1 MRLVYAL
8 DAYEKNSQMPD
19 NLEVEG
25 FIKLYREIA
34 RDLAIARSR
43 NYSNA
48 LVNRLNDIT
57 VRGHNLVYQ
66 NRSGWLAK
74 ALEFVSRDFPEEV
87 RRNWRMLL
95 LASCAF
101 LIPAI
106 GIALLILADSQY
118 VYSVLSPQQ
127 VENFEQMYDPSGFM
141 RSEDRP
147 ADSRVGMFGF
157 YLYNNASVGLRC
169 AATGIFFGI
178 GTVFVLV
185 LNGLM
190 ISAVL
195 THLVTVGYGETLFSF
210 VAGHSALELTAIA
223 ISGAAGLRLGQAMLA
238 PGSVARSTAIRR
250 ARRTALLLVFGAMT
264 MFFVAAFIEAF
275 WSATQLPPT
284 LKYGVGIVFWI
295 LVVAYF
301 GLAGRNAI
309 RQSAN

>member
-8 DAYEKNSQMPD
+8 DAYEKNSHLPD

-25 FIKLYREIA
+25 FVKLYREVA

-43 NYSNA
+43 NYSSA

-66 NRSGWLAK
+66 NRSPWLAK

-95 LASCAF
+95 LASCTF

-106 GIALLILADSQY
+106 GIASLILADSQY
-118 VYSVLSPQQ
+118 VYSVLSPQD
-127 VENFEQMYDPSGFM
+127 VENYEQMYDPSGFM

-157 YLYNNASVGLRC
+157 YLYNNASIGLRC

-185 LNGLM
+185 LNGLY
-190 ISAVL
+190 ISAIL

-210 VAGHSALELTAIA
+210 VAGHSALELTAIG

-238 PGSVARSTAIRR
+238 PGSVARSTAIRQ
-250 ARRTALLLVFGAMT
+250 ARRTSLLLVFGAMI
-264 MFFVAAFIEAF
+264 MFFIAAFIEAF
-275 WSATQLPPT
+275 WSATELPPT
-284 LKYGVGIVFWI
+284 LKYGVGIAFWI
-295 LVVAYF
+295 LVVSYF